1 MAATSILQRT
11 AGSRP
16 PQELATVVSIEQRY
30 TARRPL
36 GEELRLACASHDPSY
51 TWLWCAPAGRAY
63 AGMLPGGAPRQ
74 LELTADPR
82 QSEPA
87 TELLA
92 AIRHEFSTGVLWTHG
107 DLAAGRQAAVALQL
121 HQQRE
126 LWLMQR
132 ELIATTASKPP
143 TDVQFRTF
151 NANRDSE
158 ELLAL
163 NREIFVDLPDQ
174 GSWGPAELELR
185 LNAPWFDPAGLI
197 LAEHSGDLVGFHW
210 TKLEHQQPQPP
221 AAEVYV
227 LGVAASQRGTG
238 VARALLDAGL
248 AHLRRQGA
256 QQAHLFV
263 DSANQAAIQ
272 LYLRAGFAHI
282 DTDRQFIW

>member
-1 MAATSILQRT
+1 MTAISVLQRT

-16 PQELATVVSIEQRY
+16 PQELATVASIEQRF
-30 TARRPL
+30 TARRPF
-36 GEELRLACASHDPSY
+36 GEELRLAFASHDPTC

-63 AGMLPGGAPRQ
+63 AGMLPGGSPRQ

-92 AIRHEFSTGVLWTHG
+92 AISHEFSTGLLWTHG

-121 HQQRE
+121 HQERE

-132 ELIATTASKPP
+132 ELSTTTAGAPP

-151 NANRDSE
+151 NAHRDSE
-158 ELLAL
+158 ALLDL

-174 GSWGPAELELR
+174 GSWGPAELQLR
-185 LNAPWFDPAGLI
+185 QDAPWFDPAGLI
-197 LAEHSGDLVGFHW
+197 LAERSGELVGFHW
-210 TKLEHQQPQPP
+210 TKLERQQSQSP
-221 AAEVYV
+221 AGEVYV
-227 LGVAASQRGTG
+227 LGVAASQRGSG
-238 VARALLDAGL
+238 LADSLLTAGL
-248 AHLRRQGA
+248 DHLHQQGA
-256 QQAHLFV
+256 RTVHLFV
-263 DSANQAAIQ
+263 DSANQAAIA

-282 DTDRQFIW
+282 DTDRQFSW

>member
-1 MAATSILQRT
+1 MAAVSILQQT

-16 PQELATVVSIEQRY
+16 PQELATVFSVEQRY

-36 GEELRLACASHDPSY
+36 GEELRLALASDDPSY

-63 AGMLPGGAPRQ
+63 AGMLPGSTPRQ

-82 QSEPA
+82 QPEPA

-92 AIRHEFSTGVLWTHG
+92 TITQGLSTGVLWTHG

-121 HQQRE
+121 HQERE

-132 ELIATTASKPP
+132 ELSTTAASKPP

-158 ELLAL
+158 MLLAL

-174 GSWGPAELELR
+174 GSWGPAELQLR
-185 LNAPWFDPAGLI
+185 LDAPWFDPAGLI
-197 LAEHSGDLVGFHW
+197 LAERSGELVGFHW
-210 TKLEHQQPQPP
+210 TKLERQQPQPP
-221 AAEVYV
+221 AGEVYV
-227 LGVAASQRGTG
+227 LGVAASHRGSGLADSLLTTG
-238 VARALLDAGL
+238 LDYLHQQGARAV
-248 AHLRRQGA
+248 
-256 QQAHLFV
+256 HLFV
-263 DSANQAAIQ
+263 DGANQSAID

-282 DTDRQFIW
+282 DTDRQFSW

>member
-36 GEELRLACASHDPSY
+36 GEELRLALASHDPSY

-82 QSEPA
+82 QSKPA

-132 ELIATTASKPP
+132 ELSTATASKPP

-158 ELLAL
+158 ALLAL

-174 GSWGPAELELR
+174 GSWGPAELQLR
-185 LNAPWFDPAGLI
+185 LDAPWFDPVGLI
-197 LAEHSGDLVGFHW
+197 LAERSGELVGFHW
-210 TKLEHQQPQPP
+210 TKLERQQSQPP
-221 AAEVYV
+221 AGEVYV
-227 LGVAASQRGTG
+227 LGVAASHRGSG
-238 VARALLDAGL
+238 LADSLLTAGL
-248 AHLRRQGA
+248 EHLSQQGA
-256 QQAHLFV
+256 RTVQLFV
-263 DSANQAAIQ
+263 DNANRAAIA

-282 DTDRQFIW
+282 DTDRQFNW